1 MTAVRVRCS
10 TCCATQLVPLDTMH
24 ALVCRDDEGL
34 NVYGFTCETCGPRLN
49 PMSRHEFHALDA
61 AGIVTC
67 YWDRSEVAAEVRREH
82 LSLIKEFS
90 ERLED
95 TLDRILDEAC

>member
-1 MTAVRVRCS
+1 MTSVRVRCS
-10 TCCATQLVPLDTMH
+10 SCCTQQVVPIDMMH

-34 NVYGFTCETCGPRLN
+34 NVYGFTCVTCGPRLN
-49 PMSRHEFHALDA
+49 PMSKHEFHALDA

-67 YWDRSEVAAEVRREH
+67 YWDRSEVVAEVRKEH

-90 ERLED
+90 ERLD
-95 TLDRILDEAC
+95 STLDAILSEAS